1 MNVEAGCCLTESPG
15 YAHSLFL
22 GRGQKRCASKSRN
35 KPCKTIL
42 IFFPQCSH
50 KGPRRKHAGCL
61 CSSLKRLER
70 YHCESCTVWL
80 GRRLSINPHGF
91 TSPLFPST
99 PQLGDS
105 EDVMTAKL
113 EVHNCG
119 PDPHRSGSIPR
130 PCSFSV
136 VWKVGTERSFRV
148 SCHWTAGAPGCRF
161 ILVRRRKEL
170 IMLFNWSQQGT
181 RLIHLFP
188 LWLEAR

>member
-1 MNVEAGCCLTESPG
+1 MFVFEPQTSRTLSLRVL
-15 YAHSLFL
+15 HSLVRKTVEYQSTRFHIATFWNSHRSL
-22 GRGQKRCASKSRN
+22 ATV
-35 KPCKTIL
+35 KTITC
-42 IFFPQCSH
+42 QTCSV
-50 KGPRRKHAGCL
+50 
-61 CSSLKRLER
+61 
-70 YHCESCTVWL
+70 YH
-80 GRRLSINPHGF
+80 
-91 TSPLFPST
+91 FPS
-99 PQLGDS
+99 G
-105 EDVMTAKL
+105 VTAKL

-161 ILVRRRKEL
+161 ILVRRRKKL

>member
-61 CSSLKRLER
+61 CSSLKRLQR

-91 TSPLFPST
+91 TSPLFPHRSLATVKTWWPPNLRYTIVAQT
-99 PQLGDS
+99 PTG
-105 EDVMTAKL
+105 L
-113 EVHNCG
+113 EVFRAHVLSVLYERLG
-119 PDPHRSGSIPR
+119 LKDPLESHVIELQVPLVADLSWWEDARSSS
-130 PCSFSV
+130 CSLI
-136 VWKVGTERSFRV
+136 GV
-148 SCHWTAGAPGCRF
+148 SKA
-161 ILVRRRKEL
+161 LV
-170 IMLFNWSQQGT
+170 
-181 RLIHLFP
+181 
-188 LWLEAR
+188 